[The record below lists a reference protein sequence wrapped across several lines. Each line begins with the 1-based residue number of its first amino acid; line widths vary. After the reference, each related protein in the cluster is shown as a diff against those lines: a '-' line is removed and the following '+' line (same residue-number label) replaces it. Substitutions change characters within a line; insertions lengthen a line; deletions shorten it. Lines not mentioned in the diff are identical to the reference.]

1 MKAFF
6 IILIL
11 VTGSKAF
18 GQVSSMLLKSKIDSM
33 IVTEMPKEKAVG
45 VAIGIVNNG
54 KIWYS
59 KGYGTKELNTN
70 KPIDSLTNFHVAS
83 ISKLFVATAI
93 MQLVE
98 KGKIS
103 LDAKLIDYMSVDKL
117 KDQRFK
123 SVTIQHM
130 LTHTSGIPDTDDYD
144 WNKPKHD
151 SLALRRYCIKYIET
165 KKLRFEPGTKFE
177 YSNVAFNILGHVIE
191 LITKKSF
198 EAYEYE
204 EVLSRAG
211 LTHSS
216 FEYSKIDLSRRSS
229 PHILKLWKVKVSKIY
244 PYNREHSPSGTL
256 NSCIYDMCEWM
267 LEMQRV
273 YDDTTNSY
281 NGVISHK
288 SLKEMW
294 SNKHTSF
301 SSNQYVGLS
310 WWLDKSPYGLWTWS
324 TGGDLG
330 YKCILDV
337 YPEQKMGVI
346 MLING
351 EYPQGKLLE
360 VPEVIAK
367 LLMNKGE

>member
-1 MKAFF
+1 MKKLYL
-6 IILIL
+6 IVLLIL
-11 VTGSKAF
+11 FTKAF
-18 GQVSSMLLKSKIDSM
+18 GQVSSILLKSKIDSM
-33 IVTEMPKEKAVG
+33 IRAEMPKEKAVG
-45 VAIGIVNNG
+45 VAIGVVKDG

-83 ISKLFVATAI
+83 ISKLFVGTAI

-98 KGKIS
+98 KGKIK
-103 LDAKLIDYMSVDKL
+103 LDDKLIDYIRVDNL
-117 KDQRFK
+117 RDQRYK
-123 SVTIQHM
+123 SVTIQHL

-144 WNKPKHD
+144 WHKPKYD
-151 SLALRRYCIKYIET
+151 SLALREYCLQYIKT

-177 YSNVAFNILGHVIE
+177 YSNVAYNMLGHVIE
-191 LITKKSF
+191 VITKKTF
-198 EAYEYE
+198 EDYEYQA
-204 EVLSRAG
+204 VLSKAG
-211 LTHSS
+211 LIHSN
-216 FEYSKIDLSRRSS
+216 FDYSKIESSRRSS
-229 PHILKLWKVKVSKIY
+229 PHILKFWKVKVSKTY

-256 NSCIYDMCEWM
+256 NSCTNDMCAWI
-267 LEMQRV
+267 LEMQRI

-281 NGVISHK
+281 SGVISHK

-294 SNKHTSF
+294 SVKHTSF
-301 SSNQYVGLS
+301 SSNQFVGLS

-337 YPEQKMGVI
+337 YPEQKTGVI

-360 VPEVIAK
+360 VPEFIAN
-367 LLMNKGE
+367 LLNTKTN